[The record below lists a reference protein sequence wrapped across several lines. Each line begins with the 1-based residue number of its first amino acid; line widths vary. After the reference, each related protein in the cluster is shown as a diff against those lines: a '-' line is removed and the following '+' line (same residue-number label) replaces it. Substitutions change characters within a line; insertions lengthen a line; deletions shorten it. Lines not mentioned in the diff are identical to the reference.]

1 MYNIGM
7 PIQIHPN
14 PYKIHQKSSVIISDI
29 RLPRISHAEASSR
42 GSPHRSAWFGAVST
56 SRIRSDN
63 DGRHLGSM
71 DKKHVIQ

>member
-1 MYNIGM
+1 MFIPPKNGIFIG
-7 PIQIHPN
+7 ID
-14 PYKIHQKSSVIISDI
+14 PYPYPF

-42 GSPHRSAWFGAVST
+42 GSPHRSDWFGAVST